1 MKVKETEEKDDKV
14 VTEVVEEKKEPV
26 KKARSAKKTTAEE
39 EGETAPPETEGGGG
53 EKPEEKPKETIPA
66 TPLTPSKKPNPL
78 NPDEGMTFQEKV
90 LRAYP
95 SYDVIYVDKY
105 GGTWG
110 KPKEGRE
117 KITRK

>member
-14 VTEVVEEKKEPV
+14 AAEVVEEKKEPV
-26 KKARSAKKTTAEE
+26 KKARLAKKTTAEE
-39 EGETAPPETEGGGG
+39 EGETTPPETEG
-53 EKPEEKPKETIPA
+53 EPPVTEPL

>member
-14 VTEVVEEKKEPV
+14 VAEVVEEKKEPV

-39 EGETAPPETEGGGG
+39 EVET
-53 EKPEEKPKETIPA
+53 
-66 TPLTPSKKPNPL
+66 TPSRKPNPL

-90 LRAYP
+90 FRAYP

-105 GGTWG
+105 GGAWG

>member
-1 MKVKETEEKDDKV
+1 MKVKETEKKDDKV

-39 EGETAPPETEGGGG
+39 EGEVTPPETEGGD
-53 EKPEEKPKETIPA
+53 EKPTET
-66 TPLTPSKKPNPL
+66 TPLNPSKKPNPL

>member
-26 KKARSAKKTTAEE
+26 KKARLAKKTTAEE
-39 EGETAPPETEGGGG
+39 EGET
-53 EKPEEKPKETIPA
+53 
-66 TPLTPSKKPNPL
+66 TPSRKPNPL